1 MVRYSVIHS
10 KNPREILLLRG
21 VGCRWRK
28 CSFCDYH
35 LDCSEDTEAN
45 LLLNRSVMSCVT
57 GIYGHLEV
65 INSGSF
71 PELGEETLRELV
83 LLCRKKQIHTLHFE
97 CHYLYKDEIPAWRRA
112 FGEVGTGLKI
122 KTGIETFDID
132 FREKVLK
139 KGIGRKEPADI
150 AEHFDECCL
159 LFGLT
164 GQTAQSMRSDIET
177 GLKYFERVCV
187 NVFVQNGSCL
197 KPDAAVISEFSSCVM
212 PQYADNNRVDI
223 LLNNTDFGVGGE
235 GSENNE

>member
-159 LFGLT
+159 LFGFT

-197 KPDAAVISEFSSCVM
+197 KPDAAVISEFISCVM
-212 PQYADNNRVDI
+212 PQYSDNDRVDI